1 MVPGSG
7 SQLSNSWHHQQQMS
21 PTIGMISF
29 PAFSFRRCRR
39 HHRYSSNSSNF
50 RRVSVVA
57 FNFNKRIIRA
67 TIILQIL
74 GLVRLI
80 FQLFHHKWL
89 TSQLIFLCRFD
100 FLFEIFLRILRKL
113 RKKFYQLPANFIKIF
128 LIKYDGGVSK
138 SNNFSRSYFSLTIIR
153 NFIIKKLTKTFATW
167 YDWVT

>member
-80 FQLFHHKWL
+80 IELFHHKWL
-89 TSQLIFLCRFD
+89 TSQLIYLCRVD

-113 RKKFYQLPANFIKIF
+113 RKKILSITSKFYQVFLKKVSILQQSLNF
-128 LIKYDGGVSK
+128 
-138 SNNFSRSYFSLTIIR
+138 
-153 NFIIKKLTKTFATW
+153 TKTITW
-167 YDWVT
+167 SFMSFNLAS